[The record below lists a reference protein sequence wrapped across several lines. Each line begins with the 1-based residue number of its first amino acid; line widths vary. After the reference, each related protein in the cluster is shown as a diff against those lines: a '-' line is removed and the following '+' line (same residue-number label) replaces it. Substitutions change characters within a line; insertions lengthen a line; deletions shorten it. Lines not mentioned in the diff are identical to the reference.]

1 MLNVTIFGVEL
12 LDVIYN
18 FFLYSIIG
26 WIYEST
32 LVSVRK
38 GSFVNRGFL
47 NGPVIPIY
55 GVGATLIYIS
65 FWQVRGVYPVIFF
78 GGMILA
84 SVLEYFT
91 SWIMEVLFH
100 ARWWDYSNRRLN
112 VQGRICLLS
121 ATVWGV
127 MSLLVI
133 EILQPRVVR
142 LFDSIPRIAGICAV
156 SIISFL
162 FIIDTWITVVQT
174 LKMDKIFAEML
185 RLKDEFSDYIENTRI
200 YETKEELKK
209 KLAGYRIFELP
220 DKIRQFMDD
229 NKEKL
234 LERNRNQMD
243 FDFKNLRQE
252 VEHQIREYI
261 TKLQTM
267 SGTASHVQ
275 RRLLRAF
282 PDLQIVRRLN
292 RKEAVSLNAG
302 GEVQSAENK
311 SRKEERNFRWLDMS
325 TNEKLIGTTKS
336 YLSGFLRVSL
346 VGLLV
351 LIQLAIIA
359 VLGYWLSG
367 SGVYIYLFI
376 EIASIFII
384 VGLVSDNRNSSY
396 KIAWIC
402 IVLLLPLTGHIMYA
416 LWGKSGSTKKIEKKL
431 MTCIEHGN
439 TFLSYDAD
447 TAEAYAKKYP
457 TKSRMSR
464 YMESQNFPLFKNNR
478 ISYYPMGEDTF
489 EAIFQDIEEAKHFI
503 FINFFIVGEGVLWE
517 RMRKLLLQKRSEGLE
532 IRFMYDDFGASLR
545 TSKNFRRNLEA
556 EGIQTAVFNPIH
568 RYTDKLY
575 MNYRSHQKILVID
588 GNIGY
593 TGGMNLADEY
603 VNLIERFGKWKDNAV
618 RVEGDSVWGLTVT
631 FLQMWEICRSGEWMD
646 YTPYRPT
653 KVFPENEVYCHVISD
668 GPANRPNNPIESIYK
683 QIIHYAKKFVYITT
697 PYLVIEDD
705 MKQALIEAAQSGID
719 VRIIT
724 PNIPDKKNVKKL
736 TNFNYGQL
744 LEGGVKIYE
753 YTPGFIHAKT
763 IINEDCGI
771 VGTINMDYRSFFLH
785 YECGL
790 WMCDREVINGIKEDL
805 VGTMDIS
812 KEITYEEWKARPWY
826 LKVHQKVLNL
836 FSTLM

>member
-1 MLNVTIFGVEL
+1 MLNVTIFGIDL

-112 VQGRICLLS
+112 IQGRICLLS

-133 EILQPRVVR
+133 EVLQPGVVR
-142 LFDSIPRIAGICAV
+142 LFDVIPRIAGICAV
-156 SIISFL
+156 SIISIL

-200 YETKEELKK
+200 YGTKEELKK

-261 TKLQTM
+261 AKLQTM
-267 SGTASHVQ
+267 SGTASLVQ

-292 RKEAVSLNAG
+292 RKEAVSLNAD
-302 GEVQSAENK
+302 GEVQCAENK

>member
-100 ARWWDYSNRRLN
+100 ARWWDYSSRRLN
-112 VQGRICLLS
+112 IQGRICLLS
-121 ATVWGV
+121 ASVWGV

-133 EILQPRVVR
+133 EIFQPRVVR
-142 LFDSIPRIAGICAV
+142 LFDIIPRIAGICAV
-156 SIISFL
+156 SIISIL

-261 TKLQTM
+261 AKLQTM
-267 SGTASHVQ
+267 SSTASHVQ

-302 GEVQSAENK
+302 SEVQSAENK

-384 VGLVSDNRNSSY
+384 VGLVNDNRNSSY

-402 IVLLLPLTGHIMYA
+402 IVLLLPATGHIMYA
-416 LWGKSGSTKKIEKKL
+416 LWGKSGSTKKIEKKIL
-431 MTCIEHGN
+431 TCIEHGN

-705 MKQALIEAAQSGID
+705 MKQSLIEAAQSGID

>member
-1 MLNVTIFGVEL
+1 MLNVTIFGIDL

-112 VQGRICLLS
+112 IQGRICLLS
-121 ATVWGV
+121 ASVWGV

-133 EILQPRVVR
+133 EILQLGVVR
-142 LFDSIPRIAGICAV
+142 LFDIIPRIAGICAV
-156 SIISFL
+156 SIISIL

-185 RLKDEFSDYIENTRI
+185 RLKDEFSDYIENTKI

-261 TKLQTM
+261 VKLQTM

-302 GEVQSAENK
+302 GEVQIAENK

-367 SGVYIYLFI
+367 SGVYIYLLI

-384 VGLVSDNRNSSY
+384 VGLVNDNRNSSY

-416 LWGKSGSTKKIEKKL
+416 LWGKSGSTKKIEKKIL
-431 MTCIEHGN
+431 TCIEHGN

-464 YMESQNFPLFKNNR
+464 YMESQSFPLFKNNR

>member
-1 MLNVTIFGVEL
+1 MLNVTIFGIDL

-112 VQGRICLLS
+112 IQGRICLLS

-133 EILQPRVVR
+133 EVLQPGVVR
-142 LFDSIPRIAGICAV
+142 LFDVIPRIAGICAV
-156 SIISFL
+156 SIISIL

-200 YETKEELKK
+200 YGTKEELKK

-261 TKLQTM
+261 AKLQTM
-267 SGTASHVQ
+267 SGTASLVQ

-292 RKEAVSLNAG
+292 RKEAVSLNAD